1 MKIGVCFKIVPD
13 FEEVPIEEWSG
24 ESRPD
29 FTYVKKMYGC
39 FDEAALETALCLKDS
54 CKQSNMDVETVA
66 VTAGAGD
73 GAVSESL
80 LRGLFAAGFD
90 DVVLLPEMDP
100 FDPEST
106 ARALAQWFR
115 ETKVDLIFTGRST
128 GPNDSGLV
136 PYYLA
141 RELNLP
147 IIGEVTSAKWEDGV
161 VLARKASPDRFQSEA
176 ELSAKDPDS
185 TKADLPCVV
194 TVGDSDTPVL
204 RLFPLKARMD
214 AQKKTFTDLRGEAD
228 CRKTAE
234 SATKD
239 AETTAQ
245 DAEADAREDD
255 RIIRGEK
262 ITDANCQM
270 MDGKEA
276 AEFLLKKISEV
287 RR

>member
-1 MKIGVCFKIVPD
+1 MKIGVCFKIVSD

-24 ESRPD
+24 ESGPD

-54 CKQSNMDVETVA
+54 CLQSNIDVETVA
-66 VTAGAGD
+66 ITAGVSD

-90 DVVLLPEMDP
+90 DVVILPETDP

-106 ARALAQWFR
+106 ARTLAQWFC
-115 ETKVDLIFTGRST
+115 EHPADLVFTGRST

-147 IIGEVTSAKWEDGV
+147 IIGEVISAKWGDGV
-161 VLARKASPDRFQSEA
+161 VLTRKGVDEA
-176 ELSAKDPDS
+176 
-185 TKADLPCVV
+185 KADLPCVV
-194 TVGDSDTPVL
+194 TVGDSETPIL

-214 AQKKTFTDLRGEAD
+214 AQKKSFTDLRGEAK
-228 CRKTAE
+228 RAKT
-234 SATKD
+234 D
-239 AETTAQ
+239 VW
-245 DAEADAREDD
+245 EDN
-255 RIIRGEK
+255 RIIRGEQ

-276 AEFLLKKISEV
+276 AGFLLKKISEV